1 MREIADRTPSDQRAD
16 VYGAGDAI
24 AALEQRVA
32 TLLGKEAAVF
42 MPSGTMAQQIA
53 LRVHAER
60 AKNHRVAFHPTCHL
74 EIHEQDGYRLLHG
87 LRGVHVG
94 TATRIPSLDD
104 ITGLAEDIGTLLLE
118 LPQREIGGVL
128 PSWDELVA
136 QTDAARERGMR
147 VHLDGARLWESQPH
161 FDRSYAEIAARFDS
175 VYVSFYKTIGALTGA
190 MLLGS
195 AEFCAEAR
203 VWLRR
208 HGGNLYMLAPYVL
221 SATYALDDR
230 LPRIPAYVARAKTLA
245 ATFAAVPGID
255 VVPNPPQAHMFHAL
269 LEGDADVLV
278 ARALAAA
285 DETGIWTFEALRPTI
300 HPRLHKWEVSVGDA
314 TLALEDAHVTRL
326 LTALLRR

>member
-87 LRGVHVG
+87 LRSVHVG

-104 ITGLAEDIGTLLLE
+104 ITGLAEDVGSLLLE

-190 MLLGS
+190 MLLG
-195 AEFCAEAR
+195 C
-203 VWLRR
+203 
-208 HGGNLYMLAPYVL
+208 
-221 SATYALDDR
+221 
-230 LPRIPAYVARAKTLA
+230 VARDGPA
-245 ATFAAVPGID
+245 
-255 VVPNPPQAHMFHAL
+255 
-269 LEGDADVLV
+269 
-278 ARALAAA
+278 
-285 DETGIWTFEALRPTI
+285 
-300 HPRLHKWEVSVGDA
+300 
-314 TLALEDAHVTRL
+314 
-326 LTALLRR
+326 